1 MTYTLHHGDCLEVLA
16 TLPDCSVDA
25 IVTDP
30 PAGIAFMG
38 KAWDKDKGGKAEWID
53 WMFEVALQCRRV
65 IKPGGHAL
73 VWAIPRTSHWTGDA
87 WEEAGWQVRDKIYHV
102 FGSGFPKSADVS
114 KRIDLEQ
121 QKQWID
127 VRKAIDNFD
136 TLSIMEAWK
145 KHLSNATNAGLLFAK
160 NQTGIGTSTPK
171 SGFAL
176 ANVLLNADHANSD
189 ALALVAELS
198 SREALPTLE
207 QEKNSALAHADA
219 SELQS
224 LARYAGNSQRRQTA
238 TFTPIGT
245 VLFDVK
251 HSLNASTGSKLK
263 AVEALRILLGE
274 KPSLRQEATNAL
286 CAALTSDLKLITLSQ
301 SKTFQSYDTIRQ
313 MDCASA
319 INVII
324 TESMAESLILFTA
337 DTLRSKAID
346 KAAGAE
352 REVLAEGKPVKRMI
366 PGADQDATGS
376 WIKDNG
382 REFVPTL
389 TAPATPEAKQWA
401 GWGTAL
407 KPAAEEWWLFR
418 RPLEGTVAA
427 NVLKHGTGAINVD
440 RCRIPCEGDALR
452 GGKHDGTSV
461 NKTHEGWDRPWKHDP
476 EAIARAKER
485 SDANQAKA
493 EQLGRWPANFTHDG
507 SDEVTAL
514 LGDAARFFYSPKASK
529 ADRDKGCEGMEER
542 GNNRYGDFRGTDDHS
557 PKTQDNNK
565 SRNFHPTVKPVDLM
579 TYLCRLI
586 TPPGGT
592 ILDPFTGSGSTGK
605 AAVLEDFKFIGIER
619 EAEYIEI
626 AKARID
632 AAIKF
637 RSEFLF

>member
-38 KAWDKDKGGKAEWID
+38 KDWDRDKGGKTEWVQ
-53 WMFEVALQCRRV
+53 WMQSVASQCRRV

-102 FGSGFPKSADVS
+102 FGSGFPKSLDV
-114 KRIDLEQ
+114 
-121 QKQWID
+121 
-127 VRKAIDNFD
+127 
-136 TLSIMEAWK
+136 
-145 KHLSNATNAGLLFAK
+145 
-160 NQTGIGTSTPK
+160 
-171 SGFAL
+171 
-176 ANVLLNADHANSD
+176 
-189 ALALVAELS
+189 
-198 SREALPTLE
+198 
-207 QEKNSALAHADA
+207 
-219 SELQS
+219 
-224 LARYAGNSQRRQTA
+224 
-238 TFTPIGT
+238 
-245 VLFDVK
+245 
-251 HSLNASTGSKLK
+251 
-263 AVEALRILLGE
+263 
-274 KPSLRQEATNAL
+274 
-286 CAALTSDLKLITLSQ
+286 
-301 SKTFQSYDTIRQ
+301 
-313 MDCASA
+313 
-319 INVII
+319 
-324 TESMAESLILFTA
+324 
-337 DTLRSKAID
+337 SKAID
-346 KAAGAE
+346 KHGGQSVAWFGPWFRCWREEKGVTQKQVAALFPSKTGGLTGCVANWE
-352 REVLAEGKPVKRMI
+352 LGFNMPTPEQFNLIRDAFSLPFESIEAAQREVVGQHKTDMGGLDGERLGQKGGDI
-366 PGADQDATGS
+366 
-376 WIKDNG
+376 
-382 REFVPTL
+382 
-389 TAPATPEAKQWA
+389 TAPATAEAKQWA

-440 RCRIPCEGDALR
+440 GCRVEPTDESRKRVDEVSQDRRYTESGGTNFAATPGIR
-452 GGKHDGTSV
+452 GG
-461 NKTHEGWDRPWKHDP
+461 DP
-476 EAIARAKER
+476 
-485 SDANQAKA
+485 
-493 EQLGRWPANFTHDG
+493 LGRWPANFTHDG

-529 ADRDKGCEGMEER
+529 TDRDEGCEGMEARQSDESRKQGNPGGDNPRNRGVHER
-542 GNNRYGDFRGTDDHS
+542 S
-557 PKTQDNNK
+557 
-565 SRNFHPTVKPVDLM
+565 NFHPTVKPVDLM

-605 AAVLEDFKFIGIER
+605 AAILEDFHFIGIER